1 MPNALSTGALSAA
14 ALALAT
20 AVTPP
25 TPVTIDL
32 VSASGSG
39 CQPSTTAVAISP
51 DNQAFTVTYS
61 AFTAQGHGK
70 AAHAD
75 CTLTVQL
82 NPPAGYS
89 YGIDETNYR
98 GFAHLDDGARGV
110 ETATYRFDGLPTR
123 HSTQTFSGPKDDDWQ
138 VTDQP
143 DAGSVVHGPCNARK
157 PLTIT
162 ADLRLDGQ
170 SAASFMTMDSTDGQ
184 VSSRFHLSWL
194 KC

>member
-1 MPNALSTGALSAA
+1 MRYALSATVFS
-14 ALALAT
+14 LAT

-25 TPVTIDL
+25 TPVTIDVL
-32 VSASGSG
+32 TVSGSG
-39 CQPSTTAVAISP
+39 CQPATTAVAISP

-61 AFTAQGHGK
+61 DFAVQGHGQ
-70 AAHAD
+70 AAHKD

-82 NPPAGYS
+82 NPPAGYT
-89 YGIDETNYR
+89 YGIDETDDR
-98 GFAHLDDGARGV
+98 GFAHLDAGARGV
-110 ETATYRFDGLPTR
+110 ETATYRFTGLPTR

-143 DAGSVVHGPCNARK
+143 DAGSVVHGPCNDRK

-162 ADLRLDGQ
+162 EDLKLDGQ
-170 SAASFMTMDSTDGQ
+170 SATSFMTMDSTDGE